1 MTNPNHY
8 LTTQPPISSFILNL
22 KIEQMEKNQ
31 TPSVD
36 GIILSNLLKLCNIC
50 ALRKNELIDL
60 RIKDVLDDRKDIRD
74 RIKVRGAKKVLV
86 EPEAAN
92 LIEDHLAYLKHKRYR
107 TSRLSPFFPDRK
119 GEKYSPRKLQYDLD
133 RFLKDDV
140 HEKITLE
147 KVRQAGIC
155 KFYDEQKAISVPAIV
170 CLKET
175 ADFARVDTVYHVKG
189 ILTGSTQPGGSI
201 QPFDRKR
208 HDIEYFRSM
217 TRKHLY
223 ALHDSIENSSNL
235 SEAEKEIL
243 KEELQNIIS
252 IKS

>member
-1 MTNPNHY
+1 MG
-8 LTTQPPISSFILNL
+8 
-22 KIEQMEKNQ
+22 KIPM
-31 TPSVD
+31 PRVD
-36 GIILSNLLKLCNIC
+36 GMILSNLLKLCNIC

-74 RIKVRGAKKVLV
+74 RIKVRGADEVLV
-86 EPEAAN
+86 EPKAAY

-133 RFLKDDV
+133 RFLKDNGDY
-140 HEKITLE
+140 EKITLE
-147 KVRQAGIC
+147 KVRQSGIC
-155 KFYDEQKAISVPAIV
+155 NFYDDQKAMGLSAVE
-170 CLKET
+170 CLRQT
-175 ADFARVDTVYHVKG
+175 ANFARVDTVYHVKR
-189 ILTGSTQPGGSI
+189 ILTGSTQPGRRMPLFS
-201 QPFDRKR
+201 RKLQ
-208 HDIEYFRSM
+208 DIEYFRSI
-217 TRKHLY
+217 TRKNFD

-243 KEELQNIIS
+243 KEELQNTIS